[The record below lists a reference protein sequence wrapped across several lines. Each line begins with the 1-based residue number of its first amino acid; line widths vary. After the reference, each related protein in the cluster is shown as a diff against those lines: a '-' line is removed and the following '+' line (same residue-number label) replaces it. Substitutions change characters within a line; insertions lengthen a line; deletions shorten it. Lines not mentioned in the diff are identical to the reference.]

1 MASTNR
7 RAAEELP
14 DTDRPSKRHKQGL
27 DKDASN
33 PYLAHM
39 FEEKE
44 LSLNEYGKERLWKGS
59 QLYKKET
66 TSHGKEIGPL
76 NPSTGNP
83 LSIKYLDPY
92 PPHLLEQSVNGSG
105 QDRSIWKGFQLHK
118 TSAKMA
124 HDIEEGPLNPFTGKP
139 LSKKYFDILQA
150 RRNLPVH
157 LQR

>member
-7 RAAEELP
+7 RTAEELP

-27 DKDASN
+27 DKGAYN

-44 LSLNEYGKERLWKGS
+44 PSVNESGRDWTNTPGS
-59 QLYKKET
+59 RLYKPA
-66 TSHGKEIGPL
+66 HYKEIG
-76 NPSTGNP
+76 S
-83 LSIKYLDPY
+83 LDPFTGE
-92 PPHLLEQSVNGSG
+92 PVNGSD
-105 QDRSIWKGFQLHK
+105 QDVWTGFELHK

-124 HDIEEGPLNPFTGKP
+124 HDIEEGPLNPFTGQP
-139 LSKKYFDILQA
+139 LSKKYFDILRT

>member
-7 RAAEELP
+7 RAAGELP

-44 LSLNEYGKERLWKGS
+44 LTVNEDRSMWKGS
-59 QLYKKET
+59 RLDKTEAT
-66 TSHGKEIGPL
+66 AHGKEIGTGPPPSMKYL
-76 NPSTGNP
+76 NPYASH
-83 LSIKYLDPY
+83 I
-92 PPHLLEQSVNGSG
+92 LEPSVNGSG
-105 QDRSIWKGFQLHK
+105 QDRLIWKGFQLHK